1 MKRILKAL
9 VVLTAMV
16 TLIAAF
22 AMNVQAT
29 ELKTGIGIVTT
40 SSGLRLRAKPNTD
53 AEILTVAHYADNV
66 VIIRQVDDWYLVN
79 YNLNI
84 GYMHADYLQVKDREN
99 IELGYGSIDP
109 SLCNMRSLPTTDSD
123 LVAQITSGETVY
135 IFGFNCGWYKVQYN
149 GMIGYIRSDL
159 VTLLE
164 KPYINSGVAATI
176 FDNSNNSNDS
186 NNSNNSDDS
195 SSSDSTDSYTSS
207 DSYDDSDDSDSSDD
221 DSTSYSGGI
230 GEQVAAYAQKFV
242 GYPYVYGGNGPDSF
256 DCSGFVKYVYAQ
268 FGYNINRTATA
279 QMSNGYSVSK
289 SELIPGDLVFFYN
302 GGGIGH
308 VGMYIGNNQ
317 FVHAANSRSGVVITS
332 LSSSWY
338 QERYAGARRIAG

>member
-1 MKRILKAL
+1 
-9 VVLTAMV
+9 
-16 TLIAAF
+16 
-22 AMNVQAT
+22 
-29 ELKTGIGIVTT
+29 
-40 SSGLRLRAKPNTD
+40 
-53 AEILTVAHYADNV
+53 
-66 VIIRQVDDWYLVN
+66 
-79 YNLNI
+79 
-84 GYMHADYLQVKDREN
+84 
-99 IELGYGSIDP
+99 
-109 SLCNMRSLPTTDSD
+109 MRSLPTTDSD

-186 NNSNNSDDS
+186 NNSNN
-195 SSSDSTDSYTSS
+195 
-207 DSYDDSDDSDSSDD
+207 SDDSDSSDD

>member
-9 VVLTAMV
+9 VVLTVMV
-16 TLIAAF
+16 TVIATF
-22 AMNVQAT
+22 AMSAQAT

-53 AEILTVAHYADNV
+53 AEILAVAHYSDNV
-66 VIIRQVDDWYLVN
+66 VIIRQVGEWYLVN

-99 IELGYGSIDP
+99 IDLGYGSIDP
-109 SLCNMRSLPTTDSD
+109 SLCNMRSLPTTESD

-135 IFGFNCGWYKVQYN
+135 IFGFNCGWYKVKYN

-176 FDNSNNSNDS
+176 FDNSNNSNS
-186 NNSNNSDDS
+186 T
-195 SSSDSTDSYTSS
+195 SSSDSTGTSSSSDNDTSS
-207 DSYDDSDDSDSSDD
+207 DSYSESDNSN
-221 DSTSYSGGI
+221 STDNNSTTYSGGI
-230 GEQVAAYAQKFV
+230 GEQAAAYAQKFV
-242 GYPYVYGGNGPDSF
+242 GYPYVYGGNGPSSF

-289 SELIPGDLVFFYN
+289 SELRPGDLVFFYN

-317 FVHAANSRSGVVITS
+317 FIHAANSRSGVIITS

-338 QERYAGARRIAG
+338 QERYAGARRIAD